1 MNTNSFTKNM
11 RLKSNK
17 ELETIL
23 KKKNDYTQEAIQAV
37 IWEME
42 NRNLID
48 KSDVLYKN
56 TFKENNQIDTDE
68 KNLDNNENPSKEL
81 ILPVLYSKRAIQG
94 FTIFFTTIFGAVLLM
109 YNLKEMNKLKERNQV
124 LIFGIVF
131 TILSAILL
139 NYLPK
144 MIFTTLLF
152 NLIGYA
158 VLIEFFWKNNIE
170 KELEYAKKEVWKPL
184 TISIIIVLLLLFL
197 QLLPQILGI

>member
-1 MNTNSFTKNM
+1 M

-17 ELETIL
+17 ELKTIL
-23 KKKNDYTQEAIQAV
+23 KKNNDYTQEAIQAV

-158 VLIEFFWKNNIE
+158 ILIEFFWKNNIE
-170 KELEYAKKEVWKPL
+170 KELEYAKKELWKPL

>member
-1 MNTNSFTKNM
+1 M

-17 ELETIL
+17 ELKTIL
-23 KKKNDYTQEAIQAV
+23 KKNNDYTQEAIQAV

>member
-1 MNTNSFTKNM
+1 M

-48 KSDVLYKN
+48 KTDVPYKK

-197 QLLPQILGI
+197 HLLPQILGI

>member
-1 MNTNSFTKNM
+1 M

-23 KKKNDYTQEAIQAV
+23 KKNNDYTQEAIQAV
-37 IWEME
+37 IWEIE

-158 VLIEFFWKNNIE
+158 ILIEFFWKNNIE

>member
-1 MNTNSFTKNM
+1 
-11 RLKSNK
+11 
-17 ELETIL
+17 
-23 KKKNDYTQEAIQAV
+23 
-37 IWEME
+37 ME

-184 TISIIIVLLLLFL
+184 TISIIILLLLLFL
-197 QLLPQILGI
+197 QLLPQILGM

>member
-1 MNTNSFTKNM
+1 M

-17 ELETIL
+17 ELKTIL

-184 TISIIIVLLLLFL
+184 TISIIILLLLLFL
-197 QLLPQILGI
+197 QLLPQILGM

>member
-1 MNTNSFTKNM
+1 M

-42 NRNLID
+42 NRNLIE
-48 KSDVLYKN
+48 KSEVHFEEN
-56 TFKENNQIDTDE
+56 TLKD
-68 KNLDNNENPSKEL
+68 LSVSKESISDNESSYEKL
-81 ILPVLYSKRAIQG
+81 VLPVLYSKKAIQG

-184 TISIIIVLLLLFL
+184 KISIIIVLLLLFL

>member
-1 MNTNSFTKNM
+1 M

-42 NRNLID
+42 NRNLIE
-48 KSDVLYKN
+48 KSEVHFEEN
-56 TFKENNQIDTDE
+56 TLKD
-68 KNLDNNENPSKEL
+68 LSVSKESISDNESSYEKL
-81 ILPVLYSKRAIQG
+81 ILPVLYSKKAIQG

-184 TISIIIVLLLLFL
+184 KISIIIVLLLLFL

>member
-1 MNTNSFTKNM
+1 M

-17 ELETIL
+17 ELKTIL
-23 KKKNDYTQEAIQAV
+23 KKNNDYTQEAIQAV

-158 VLIEFFWKNNIE
+158 ILIEFFWKNNIE

>member
-1 MNTNSFTKNM
+1 M

-23 KKKNDYTQEAIQAV
+23 KKNNDYTQEAIQAV

-184 TISIIIVLLLLFL
+184 SISIIIVLLLLFL

>member
-1 MNTNSFTKNM
+1 MNTNSFTRNM

-17 ELETIL
+17 ELEDIL
-23 KKKNDYTQEAIQAV
+23 KEKNKYTQEAIQAV
-37 IWEME
+37 VWEME
-42 NRNLID
+42 NRNLIEKSEVD
-48 KSDVLYKN
+48 FEENTLKVLSVSKESKSDNESSYK
-56 TFKENNQIDTDE
+56 K
-68 KNLDNNENPSKEL
+68 LV
-81 ILPVLYSKRAIQG
+81 LPVLYSKKAIQG

-109 YNLKEMNKLKERNQV
+109 YNLKQMNKLKARNQV

-144 MIFTTLLF
+144 MLFTTLLF
-152 NLIGYA
+152 NLTGYA

-170 KELEYAKKEVWKPL
+170 KEVEYVKKEVWKPL

-197 QLLPQILGI
+197 QLLPQILGM

>member
-1 MNTNSFTKNM
+1 M

-23 KKKNDYTQEAIQAV
+23 KKNNDYTQEAIQAV

-158 VLIEFFWKNNIE
+158 ILIEFFWKNNIE

-184 TISIIIVLLLLFL
+184 TISIIILLLLLFL
-197 QLLPQILGI
+197 QLLPQILGM

>member
-1 MNTNSFTKNM
+1 M

-17 ELETIL
+17 ELKTIL
-23 KKKNDYTQEAIQAV
+23 KKNNDYTQEAIQAV

-68 KNLDNNENPSKEL
+68 KNLDNNENPSKKL

>member
-1 MNTNSFTKNM
+1 M

-23 KKKNDYTQEAIQAV
+23 KKNNDYTQEAIQAV

-48 KSDVLYKN
+48 KSEVHFEEN
-56 TFKENNQIDTDE
+56 TLKD
-68 KNLDNNENPSKEL
+68 LSVSKESISDNESSYEKL
-81 ILPVLYSKRAIQG
+81 VLPVLYSKKAIQG

-184 TISIIIVLLLLFL
+184 TISIIILLLLLFL
-197 QLLPQILGI
+197 QLLPQILGM

>member
-1 MNTNSFTKNM
+1 M

-23 KKKNDYTQEAIQAV
+23 KKNNDYTQEAIQAV
-37 IWEME
+37 IWEIE

-158 VLIEFFWKNNIE
+158 ILIEFFWKNNIE

-197 QLLPQILGI
+197 QILPQILGI

>member
-1 MNTNSFTKNM
+1 M

-23 KKKNDYTQEAIQAV
+23 KKNNDYTQEAIQAV

-184 TISIIIVLLLLFL
+184 TISIIILLLLLFL
-197 QLLPQILGI
+197 QLLPQILGM

>member
-1 MNTNSFTKNM
+1 M

-17 ELETIL
+17 ELKTIL

-197 QLLPQILGI
+197 QLLPQILGM

>member
-1 MNTNSFTKNM
+1 MKQNSFTRNM

-17 ELETIL
+17 ELEDIL
-23 KKKNDYTQEAIQAV
+23 KEKNRYTQEALQAV

-42 NRNLID
+42 SRNLIE
-48 KSDVLYKN
+48 KSEVHFEEN
-56 TFKENNQIDTDE
+56 TLRDISV
-68 KNLDNNENPSKEL
+68 SKEVTNDHKSSYEKL
-81 ILPVLYSKRAIQG
+81 VLPILYSKKAIQG

-109 YNLKEMNKLKERNQV
+109 HNLKEMNKLKARNQV

-144 MIFTTLLF
+144 MFFITLLF

-158 VLIEFFWKNNIE
+158 VLIEFFWKNHLE
-170 KELEYAKKEVWKPL
+170 KELEFKKKEVWKPL
-184 TISIIIVLLLLFL
+184 TISITIVLLLLFL
-197 QLLPQILGI
+197 QLLPKIFGI

>member
-17 ELETIL
+17 ELKTIL

-184 TISIIIVLLLLFL
+184 TISIIILLLLLFL
-197 QLLPQILGI
+197 QLLPQILGM

>member
-23 KKKNDYTQEAIQAV
+23 KKNNDYTQEAIQAV

-68 KNLDNNENPSKEL
+68 KNLDNNENPSKDL

-144 MIFTTLLF
+144 IIFTTLLF

>member
-1 MNTNSFTKNM
+1 M

-17 ELETIL
+17 ELKTIL
-23 KKKNDYTQEAIQAV
+23 KKNNDYTQEAIQAV

-184 TISIIIVLLLLFL
+184 TISIIILLLLLFL
-197 QLLPQILGI
+197 QLLPQILGM

>member
-1 MNTNSFTKNM
+1 M

-184 TISIIIVLLLLFL
+184 TISIIILLLLLFL
-197 QLLPQILGI
+197 QLLPQILGM

>member
-23 KKKNDYTQEAIQAV
+23 KKNNDYTQEAIQAV

>member
-17 ELETIL
+17 ELKTIL

-170 KELEYAKKEVWKPL
+170 KELEYTKKEVWKPL

>member
-1 MNTNSFTKNM
+1 M

-23 KKKNDYTQEAIQAV
+23 KKNNDYTQEAIQAV

-131 TILSAILL
+131 TIISAILL

-158 VLIEFFWKNNIE
+158 ILIEFFWKNNIE

>member
-1 MNTNSFTKNM
+1 M

-17 ELETIL
+17 ELKTIL
-23 KKKNDYTQEAIQAV
+23 KKNNDYTQEAIQAV

-158 VLIEFFWKNNIE
+158 ILIEFFWKNNIE

-197 QLLPQILGI
+197 QLLPQILGM

>member
-1 MNTNSFTKNM
+1 M

-17 ELETIL
+17 ELEDIL
-23 KKKNDYTQEAIQAV
+23 KEKNRYTQEALQAV

-42 NRNLID
+42 SRNLIE
-48 KSDVLYKN
+48 KSEVHFEEN
-56 TFKENNQIDTDE
+56 TLRDISV
-68 KNLDNNENPSKEL
+68 SKEVTNDHKSSYEKL
-81 ILPVLYSKRAIQG
+81 VLPILYSKKAIQG

-109 YNLKEMNKLKERNQV
+109 HNLKEMNKLKARNQV

-144 MIFTTLLF
+144 MFFITLLF

-158 VLIEFFWKNNIE
+158 VLIEFFWKNHLE
-170 KELEYAKKEVWKPL
+170 KELEFTKKEVWKPL
-184 TISIIIVLLLLFL
+184 TISITIVLLLLFL
-197 QLLPQILGI
+197 QLLPKIFGI

>member
-1 MNTNSFTKNM
+1 MKQNSFTRNM

-17 ELETIL
+17 ELEDIL
-23 KKKNDYTQEAIQAV
+23 KEKNRYTQEALQAV

-42 NRNLID
+42 SRNLIE
-48 KSDVLYKN
+48 KSEVHFEEN
-56 TFKENNQIDTDE
+56 TLRDISV
-68 KNLDNNENPSKEL
+68 SKEGTNDHKSSYEKL
-81 ILPVLYSKRAIQG
+81 VLPILYSKKAIQG

-109 YNLKEMNKLKERNQV
+109 HNLKEMNKLKARNQV

-144 MIFTTLLF
+144 MFFITLLF

-158 VLIEFFWKNNIE
+158 VLIEFFWKNHLE
-170 KELEYAKKEVWKPL
+170 KELEFTKKEVWKPL
-184 TISIIIVLLLLFL
+184 TISITIVLLLLFL
-197 QLLPQILGI
+197 QLLPKIFGI

>member
-1 MNTNSFTKNM
+1 M

-17 ELETIL
+17 ELEDIL
-23 KKKNDYTQEAIQAV
+23 KEKNRYTQEALQAV

-42 NRNLID
+42 SRNLIE
-48 KSDVLYKN
+48 KSEVHFEEN
-56 TFKENNQIDTDE
+56 TLRDISV
-68 KNLDNNENPSKEL
+68 SKEGTNDHKSSYEKL
-81 ILPVLYSKRAIQG
+81 VLPILYSKKAIQG

-109 YNLKEMNKLKERNQV
+109 HNLKEMNKLKARNQV

-144 MIFTTLLF
+144 MFFITLLF

-158 VLIEFFWKNNIE
+158 VLIEFFWKNHLE
-170 KELEYAKKEVWKPL
+170 KELEFTKKEVWKPL
-184 TISIIIVLLLLFL
+184 TISITIVLLLLFL
-197 QLLPQILGI
+197 QLLPKIFGI

>member
-1 MNTNSFTKNM
+1 M

-23 KKKNDYTQEAIQAV
+23 KKNNDYTQEAIQAV

-184 TISIIIVLLLLFL
+184 TISIISVLLLLFL

>member
-1 MNTNSFTKNM
+1 
-11 RLKSNK
+11 
-17 ELETIL
+17 
-23 KKKNDYTQEAIQAV
+23 
-37 IWEME
+37 
-42 NRNLID
+42 
-48 KSDVLYKN
+48 
-56 TFKENNQIDTDE
+56 
-68 KNLDNNENPSKEL
+68 
-81 ILPVLYSKRAIQG
+81 
-94 FTIFFTTIFGAVLLM
+94 FTTIFGAVLLM

-184 TISIIIVLLLLFL
+184 TISIIILLLLLFL
-197 QLLPQILGI
+197 QLLPQILGM

>member
-184 TISIIIVLLLLFL
+184 TISIIILLLLLFL
-197 QLLPQILGI
+197 QLLPQILGM

>member
-1 MNTNSFTKNM
+1 M

-17 ELETIL
+17 ELKTIL

-131 TILSAILL
+131 TIISAILL

-184 TISIIIVLLLLFL
+184 TISIIILLLLLFL
-197 QLLPQILGI
+197 QLLPQILGM

>member
-1 MNTNSFTKNM
+1 
-11 RLKSNK
+11 
-17 ELETIL
+17 
-23 KKKNDYTQEAIQAV
+23 
-37 IWEME
+37 ME
-42 NRNLID
+42 SRNLIE
-48 KSDVLYKN
+48 KSEVHFEEN
-56 TFKENNQIDTDE
+56 TLKD
-68 KNLDNNENPSKEL
+68 LSVSKESISDNESSYEKL
-81 ILPVLYSKRAIQG
+81 VLPVLYSKKAIQG

-184 TISIIIVLLLLFL
+184 TISIIILLLLLFL
-197 QLLPQILGI
+197 QLLPQILGM

>member
-1 MNTNSFTKNM
+1 M

-17 ELETIL
+17 ELEDIL
-23 KKKNDYTQEAIQAV
+23 KEKNRYTQEALQAV

-42 NRNLID
+42 SRNLIE
-48 KSDVLYKN
+48 KSEVHFEEN
-56 TFKENNQIDTDE
+56 TLRDISV
-68 KNLDNNENPSKEL
+68 SKEVTNDHKSSYEKL
-81 ILPVLYSKRAIQG
+81 VLPILYSKKAIQG

-131 TILSAILL
+131 TIISAILL